1 MHLPTPW
8 RLCCSLAL
16 ASGLGLLAPTARAQE
31 VVWRDDYNKARQ
43 EASDKGRP
51 LLIDLGTENCYWCKQ
66 LDLRTF
72 KDPAVV
78 TLLNDRFVPLKVD
91 AQRTPALAEALNIQ
105 NYPTLVFASPDGRIV
120 GYQEGFLE
128 PAALKER
135 LERTLVAVVAPEWMT
150 RDYQDAQRAVGS
162 ADYARAIALLKN
174 VLEDGRERPIQ
185 RKAREMLQE
194 LEQQAAS
201 RYARARQLAEKGLST
216 EASEIVTDLVKAY
229 PGTQAAREGGQLLL
243 TLTSRTN
250 NGNNEQRARR
260 ARELLGQ
267 AREEYRAQNFLGCL
281 DRCEALAA
289 NFADLPE
296 GTEAAQLA
304 AEIKSNPEWAKQAAE
319 QLGDRLSVLYLAL
332 ADTWLKRGQPQQAV
346 FYLERVVQSFPNTRH
361 AEAAQIRLSQIQGPA
376 SKAVDFKK

>member
-1 MHLPTPW
+1 MHVPTPW

-78 TLLNDRFVPLKVD
+78 ALLNDRFVPLKVD

-135 LERTLVAVVAPEWMT
+135 LERTLMAVVAPEWMT
-150 RDYQDAQRAVGS
+150 RDYQDAQRAVAN

-174 VLEDGRERPIQ
+174 VVEDGRERPIQ

-289 NFADLPE
+289 SFADLPE
-296 GTEAAQLA
+296 GAEAAQLA

-346 FYLERVVQSFPNTRH
+346 FYLERVVQGFPHSRH
-361 AEAAQIRLSQIQGPA
+361 AELAQVRLAQIQGPPVRNA
-376 SKAVDFKK
+376 EVKK